1 MPSRA
6 VRVRP
11 LVHALVLVTAAVLLN
26 LVLLRLYERRPHTPD
41 AREKQAAYLRAPG
54 AWDLLFLGDS
64 RTYTDFDPDR
74 LDPLLG
80 THSLNLAYWA
90 HWFPTQYA
98 SFRELIPHIPPGTIV
113 VWSIGEQNFRAVSNT
128 VNTAYSIRPWL
139 LPRYV
144 EWGYAVTDL
153 QDNVAGG
160 MLDAIPAHALRDPLR
175 HYLASRMQGLGAASA
190 AVSVAT
196 DEPGGGAGTGG
207 AVTAGLDA
215 YERLR
220 AVYEA
225 DPRVHRV
232 RAWVDEGHVTSIE
245 VLTRRGFYLRDE
257 IDTTFFRRKQ
267 AEMAAHT
274 DTLTTAYVA
283 EPRYWKTFLAILDEF
298 QRHHVRLVVDRVEEA
313 PYHYA
318 RGSDRRRIDAF
329 MADVQREVE
338 RRGYPWVSVDWTRF
352 VDADYFDYNHLNRR
366 GVERFTPLFAAA
378 LAPHLR

>member
-1 MPSRA
+1 MPPRA

-11 LVHALVLVTAAVLLN
+11 LVHALVFVTAAVLLN
-26 LVLLRLYERRPHTPD
+26 LVLVRLYERRPHTPD
-41 AREKQAAYLRAPG
+41 VREKQAAYLRAPAG
-54 AWDLLFLGDS
+54 WDLLFLGDS

-98 SFRELIPHIPPGTIV
+98 SFRELIPHIPPGTVV
-113 VWSIGEQNFRAVSNT
+113 VWSVGEQNFRASSNA
-128 VNTAYSIRPWL
+128 VNAAYSIRPWL

-153 QDNVAGG
+153 QDNVAAGV
-160 MLDAIPAHALRDPLR
+160 LDVIPVHALRDPLR
-175 HYLASRMQGLGAASA
+175 NYLASRVQGLEAGAPASA
-190 AVSVAT
+190 T
-196 DEPGGGAGTGG
+196 EETGGGSGAGG
-207 AVTAGLDA
+207 AITAGRDA

-220 AVYEA
+220 SVYEA
-225 DPRVHRV
+225 DPRVYRV
-232 RAWVDEGHVTSIE
+232 RPWVDEGHVTSIE
-245 VLTRRGFYLRDE
+245 VLTRRGFYMREE

-267 AEMAAHT
+267 AELMAHT
-274 DTLTTAYVA
+274 DTLASAFTA
-283 EPRYWKTFLAILDEF
+283 EPRYWRTFLAILDEF

-318 RGSDRRRIDAF
+318 RGSDRRRVDAF
-329 MADVQREVE
+329 MAEVQHEVE
-338 RRGYPWVSVDWTRF
+338 RRGYPWVSVDWSRF
-352 VDADYFDYNHLNRR
+352 VDADYFDHDHLNRR